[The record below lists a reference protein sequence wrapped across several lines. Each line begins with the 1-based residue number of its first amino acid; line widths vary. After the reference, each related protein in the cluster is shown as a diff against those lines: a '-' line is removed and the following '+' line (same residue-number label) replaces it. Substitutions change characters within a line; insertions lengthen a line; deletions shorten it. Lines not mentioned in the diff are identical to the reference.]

1 MKNGYKMDFIKC
13 TLTITKE
20 FERRAMDT
28 NSEEYATLTKL
39 RADFPNLRIVMRATP
54 KRKRNNL
61 KPTYDKMVNY
71 LSCQT
76 NSINLLNQFIEV
88 KERSKSQENPYKFVR
103 DWFLSSFP
111 DFGELPKFKESEYP
125 IAQRRITN
133 MEITHPTIETEEVA

>member
-1 MKNGYKMDFIKC
+1 MKNGYKMDFRKC
-13 TLTITKE
+13 ALTITKE

-39 RADFPNLRIVMRATP
+39 RADFPNLRIVMKAAP

-71 LSCQT
+71 LSCQP
-76 NSINLLNQFIEV
+76 NSTILLNQFIEV
-88 KERSKSQENPYKFVR
+88 KERSKSQENPYQFVR

-111 DFGELPKFKESEYP
+111 DFRKIPKFDESGNP
-125 IAQRRITN
+125 IAQRRIAN